1 MVARVPGESDADY
14 ELRRRETRL
23 RRIREIRASSSE
35 EEEEAQAAVSAAEP
49 GPAGAVVAT
58 APEPEEKE
66 EEKEVKKERGKEIPP
81 EPKEPPKRKAATK
94 PETSPKPKADPKR
107 TYLQVETRR
116 RTTSP
121 GGTERP
127 AVTLS
132 GSTAR
137 GPEPTQT
144 FQVRGLR
151 GQSEV
156 RQGSGPNPSEEL
168 ELTPRQPSEVPSGSA
183 PWRQSSLKATHGKG
197 FRLRSAQSRQY
208 RNLQGL
214 IRKAKKEGTQVPRS
228 LRKQVKEFGSGRVR
242 TFKRGGTKRTHS
254 ESESRHPIR
263 LKSVA
268 RPSQPSSSKAKA
280 KPKAKAKSRP
290 LARSFLRGSPQIG
303 LKVHGRALRLNEKIK
318 ELAERWASDNPILP
332 YFVESPFQVRKL
344 AASQL
349 KKETGIKG
357 TVAASVIQK
366 LWNSPD
372 VGSTAK
378 GPDEACSSCDDRS
391 NLTPG
396 VAEYLKKKAE
406 AKKAKAK
413 ADPAV

>member
-1 MVARVPGESDADY
+1 M
-14 ELRRRETRL
+14 
-23 RRIREIRASSSE
+23 
-35 EEEEAQAAVSAAEP
+35 
-49 GPAGAVVAT
+49 
-58 APEPEEKE
+58 
-66 EEKEVKKERGKEIPP
+66 
-81 EPKEPPKRKAATK
+81 
-94 PETSPKPKADPKR
+94 
-107 TYLQVETRR
+107 
-116 RTTSP
+116 
-121 GGTERP
+121 
-127 AVTLS
+127 TLS

-151 GQSEV
+151 GQSE
-156 RQGSGPNPSEEL
+156 EL

-183 PWRQSSLKATHGKG
+183 PWRKSSLKATHGKG

-214 IRKAKKEGTQVPRS
+214 IRKAKKEGTQIPRD
-228 LRKQVKEFGSGRVR
+228 LRKQVKEFGSG
-242 TFKRGGTKRTHS
+242 RGGTKRTHS

-290 LARSFLRGSPQIG
+290 LARSFLRGSPQTG

-332 YFVESPFQVRKL
+332 YFVESPFQVWKL

-366 LWNSPD
+366 LWNSRD

-396 VAEYLKKKAE
+396 VAEYLKAE
-406 AKKAKAK
+406 AKKAKA
-413 ADPAV
+413 DPAV

>member
-1 MVARVPGESDADY
+1 MVAREPGESDADY
-14 ELRRRETRL
+14 EIRRRDTGHGRVREVRL
-23 RRIREIRASSSE
+23 SSSE
-35 EEEEAQAAVSAAEP
+35 EEEEARAAASAAEP
-49 GPAGAVVAT
+49 GSAGAVVAT

-66 EEKEVKKERGKEIPP
+66 EEKEVKRERGSFP
-81 EPKEPPKRKAATK
+81 EPKEPPKRKAAAK
-94 PETSPKPKADPKR
+94 PQTSPKPKADPNR

-121 GGTERP
+121 GGTEWP

-132 GSTAR
+132 GSTER

-156 RQGSGPNPSEEL
+156 RRGSGPNPSEEL
-168 ELTPRQPSEVPSGSA
+168 ELTPRQPGEVPSGSA
-183 PWRQSSLKATHGKG
+183 PWRKSSLKATHGQG

-214 IRKAKKEGTQVPRS
+214 IRKARKEGTNIPRGV
-228 LRKQVKEFGSGRVR
+228 RKQVKELGSGRVR

-268 RPSQPSSSKAKA
+268 RPSHPSGSKAKA

-349 KKETGIKG
+349 KRETGIKG
-357 TVAASVIQK
+357 TAGASVIQK

-391 NLTPG
+391 NLTLG
-396 VAEYLKKKAE
+396 VAEYLRKKAE
-406 AKKAKAK
+406 AKKKAK

>member
-1 MVARVPGESDADY
+1 M
-14 ELRRRETRL
+14 
-23 RRIREIRASSSE
+23 
-35 EEEEAQAAVSAAEP
+35 
-49 GPAGAVVAT
+49 
-58 APEPEEKE
+58 
-66 EEKEVKKERGKEIPP
+66 
-81 EPKEPPKRKAATK
+81 
-94 PETSPKPKADPKR
+94 
-107 TYLQVETRR
+107 
-116 RTTSP
+116 
-121 GGTERP
+121 
-127 AVTLS
+127 
-132 GSTAR
+132 
-137 GPEPTQT
+137 
-144 FQVRGLR
+144 
-151 GQSEV
+151 
-156 RQGSGPNPSEEL
+156 
-168 ELTPRQPSEVPSGSA
+168 TPRQHSEVPSGSA

-197 FRLRSAQSRQY
+197 FRLSRQY

-214 IRKAKKEGTQVPRS
+214 IRKAKKEGTNIPRS

-242 TFKRGGTKRTHS
+242 TFKRGGTKRTRS
-254 ESESRHPIR
+254 ESESRHTIR
-263 LKSVA
+263 LKSVSKSRHSIRLKPVA
-268 RPSQPSSSKAKA
+268 RPSQPSSAKAKA

-290 LARSFLRGSPQIG
+290 LARSFLRGSPQTG
-303 LKVHGRALRLNEKIK
+303 LKAHGRALRLNEKIK

-332 YFVESPFQVRKL
+332 YCVGSPFQVRKL

-378 GPDEACSSCDDRS
+378 GPDEACSSSSCDDRS

-413 ADPAV
+413 ADPPV